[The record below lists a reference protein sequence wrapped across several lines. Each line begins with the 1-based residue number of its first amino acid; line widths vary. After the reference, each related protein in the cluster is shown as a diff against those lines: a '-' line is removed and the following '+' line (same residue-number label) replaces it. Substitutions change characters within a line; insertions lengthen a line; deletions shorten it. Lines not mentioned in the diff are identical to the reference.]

1 MSAVDRARIGVRRW
15 ATPAMLGMLMLGFS
29 SGLPLLLVFSTLT
42 FWLVDAGID
51 KSTIGLFALVK
62 TPYTFKFLLAP
73 MLDHLR
79 LPGLARRMGHRR
91 SWTLVAQ
98 GGLIAALLALALTQ
112 PEQTV
117 LLTAALAIVVA
128 LFSAMQDVALDAWRV
143 ERFPDAAEQALA
155 TSTFVTGYRLA
166 MLVAGA
172 GALWLASHA
181 PWTTVYSVMA
191 LLQGLGVL
199 AALFYREAPDSSISN
214 TSITTG
220 NTGTSPQSQGIMGW
234 IKQAILA
241 PLGEFITRPG
251 WQGFVLIALTYKLGD
266 AFLGVMVNPFYVE
279 NGFAK
284 IEIAE
289 ITKLYGFLATILGA
303 FCGGWLVARWGL
315 YRTLIAG
322 AVLQLASNLSFLWLA
337 HTGHSLPVLAVVVTF
352 ENLSGGIGT
361 TAYLTLFAALCN
373 KRYTATQFALLTS
386 LMAFARDLLSA
397 QSGFVADAV
406 SWPVFFWLS
415 GALALP
421 GILLLLYCRSSLTL
435 VARMHHDTSRHAA
448 ARPASQTPERQ
459 GA

>member
-42 FWLVDAGID
+42 FWLMDAGID
-51 KSTIGLFALVK
+51 KATIGLFALVK

-98 GGLIAALLALALTQ
+98 VGLIAALLALSLTQ
-112 PEQTV
+112 PQHTV

-143 ERFPDAAEQALA
+143 ERFPNAAEQALA

-199 AALFYREAPDSSISN
+199 AALLYRERVDFQW
-214 TSITTG
+214 ITTER
-220 NTGTSPQSQGIMGW
+220 NTDGFQQLDPLQKW
-234 IKQAILA
+234 IRQAILA
-241 PLGEFITRPG
+241 PLGEFLTRPG
-251 WQGFVLIALTYKLGD
+251 WQGFVLIALTYRLGD

-279 NGFAK
+279 NGFTK

-289 ITKLYGFLATILGA
+289 ITKLYGFLATIVGA

-337 HTGHSLPVLAVVVTF
+337 HTGHSLPVLAAVVTF

-406 SWPVFFWLS
+406 SWSAFFWLS

-421 GILLLLYCRSSLTL
+421 GILLLLYFRSSLTF
-435 VARMHHDTSRHAA
+435 VARTHHDTSRDAA
-448 ARPASQTPERQ
+448 ARSASQTPERQ